1 MSDRDVRLN
10 ISATDTASGPLGR
23 VKRSVDTLKDGL
35 ASFDASSLNGVE
47 RSFSKAA
54 REIARG
60 TRDITK
66 EIDVMSEAIEASE
79 KNMAAAAGAMQRHA
93 SDIATAQKGAADA
106 RASADT
112 MKNAVAAETARRK
125 RLEEAQAEDLIRN
138 KKALSDHVVEET
150 RKIAADERKR
160 I

>member
-54 REIARG
+54 REIAKG

-66 EIDVMSEAIEASE
+66 EIDVMSEAIEASAWWDWPRD
-79 KNMAAAAGAMQRHA
+79 KIARYVSRIAGADVEALER
-93 SDIATAQKGAADA
+93 AA
-106 RASADT
+106 R
-112 MKNAVAAETARRK
+112 
-125 RLEEAQAEDLIRN
+125 ED
-138 KKALSDHVVEET
+138 
-150 RKIAADERKR
+150 
-160 I
+160 